1 MNDECS
7 YLSFLLYFSPKFGLY
22 KMKPVTH
29 HYTHT
34 TNSLVIK
41 VRIQNVN
48 TMIFLMEEHFELDF

>member
-1 MNDECS
+1 MD
-7 YLSFLLYFSPKFGLY
+7 KVIFGLY
-22 KMKPVTH
+22 KIKLVTH

>member
-1 MNDECS
+1 MS
-7 YLSFLLYFSPKFGLY
+7 ASFGLY

-29 HYTHT
+29 HYTHI

-48 TMIFLMEEHFELDF
+48 TIIFLKKFIVEIRSNDN